1 MSTKITTPEL
11 FNLSSN
17 NTEATQLPVFTTST
31 RPTPTASTLTVD
43 YLVVAGGGGGGA
55 NRGAGGGG
63 AGGYRTSFGAGNI
76 SGGLQPV
83 ESSLTLA
90 TSTAYTLTV
99 GLGGAPGSIS
109 TPSSGS
115 SGTNSIFDQ
124 ITSTGG
130 GGGRGGYAN
139 QTSLNGGSGGGGS
152 NWAGNFSAGG
162 TAVTPIQGF
171 AGGNGNSL
179 GASSNQEGGLG
190 GGGAGSIGASV
201 TTLGT
206 GGDGGSGLTSSIT
219 GTPLSYAG
227 GGGGSSN
234 LSSGSAGTG
243 SDGGGD
249 GRGKS
254 QGSGDAQ
261 SGTPNTGGGGGSHPG
276 QTISGNPGS
285 GGSGIVILRYPT
297 NSSPFI
303 KTTGSLVY
311 TESTNGSDTVLQFTE
326 GSGNVSFVST
336 GIAVGEMIF
345 NSTTEKVEYWD
356 GFQWNM
362 IKDEAVAAPI
372 EPNQILWLDADN
384 TNSWTGSG
392 STWFDVSG
400 NGYDATI
407 TTPVPS
413 TGTVNGATYLNIP
426 SSSRAD
432 YFKIPY
438 SIHSG
443 ALNMTSGNVTTWLY
457 WMRLPN
463 IPTGVNGLSVLLK
476 ASPIGL
482 TTNQVYLNYYDPSI
496 EGFNFFVYDYN
507 GTKDIDSRYIAQVNN
522 NDWFMFV
529 AIFNY
534 PANNFQFHRYQPNT
548 TTYNNTAL
556 GNVSPKTTVNSDIYL
571 ISEPAGSYGGY
582 GELGEIRA
590 YNTTFTTAEITA
602 KYNAQ
607 KGKYG
612 IT

>member
-31 RPTPTASTLTVD
+31 RPTPTASTVTVD
-43 YLVVAGGGGGGA
+43 YLVVGGGAGTYAGGGANYPGGGGAGGLRTSYGSTSGGGAVAEPSISLSKATSYNITVGQASLDGEDSVFGSITSLGGGRSGATASTAAGSSGGSGGGASGDAYNAAGGSGTANQGYSGGNSGPSCSGGSCRYPGGGGGGA
-55 NRGAGGGG
+55 ASAGTN
-63 AGGYRTSFGAGNI
+63 ATTTTAGN
-76 SGGLQPV
+76 
-83 ESSLTLA
+83 
-90 TSTAYTLTV
+90 
-99 GLGGAPGSIS
+99 
-109 TPSSGS
+109 
-115 SGTNSIFDQ
+115 
-124 ITSTGG
+124 
-130 GGGRGGYAN
+130 
-139 QTSLNGGSGGGGS
+139 
-152 NWAGNFSAGG
+152 
-162 TAVTPIQGF
+162 
-171 AGGNGNSL
+171 
-179 GASSNQEGGLG
+179 
-190 GGGAGSIGASV
+190 
-201 TTLGT
+201 
-206 GGDGGSGLTSSIT
+206 GGDGLEVNIIGGT
-219 GTPLSYAG
+219 GNYYAG
-227 GGGGSSN
+227 GGGGSSY
-234 LSSGSAGTG
+234 LSGAGTG
-243 SDGGGD
+243 GLGGG
-249 GRGKS
+249 GN
-254 QGSGDAQ
+254 GSARL
-261 SGTPNTGGGGGSHPG
+261 SGSEVVNNGTANTGGGGGGGLVTSSTPAL
-276 QTISGNPGS
+276 
-285 GGSGIVILRYPT
+285 GGSGVVILRYPT
-297 NSSPFI
+297 SSSLNI
-303 KTTGSLVY
+303 ITTGSLVY
-311 TESTNGSDTVLQFTE
+311 TEYTDGIDTVLQFTE
-326 GSGNVSFVST
+326 GSGNF
-336 GIAVGEMIF
+336 GFAANNIAVGEMIF

-372 EPNQILWLDADN
+372 EPNQILWLDAN
-384 TNSWTGSG
+384 NANSWTGSG

-407 TTPVPS
+407 TTAVPS

-443 ALNMTSGNVTTWLY
+443 ALNMTSGNVITWLY

-463 IPTGVNGLSVLLK
+463 IPTSVNGLNVIFK
-476 ASPIGL
+476 ATPTGL
-482 TTNQVYLNYYDPSI
+482 TTNQVYLRYYDPSI
-496 EGFNFFVYDYN
+496 EGFNFFVYDSNVNVDVNSGYV
-507 GTKDIDSRYIAQVNN
+507 AQVNN

-556 GNVSPKTTVNSDIYL
+556 GNVSPQATGNSDIYL
-571 ISEPAGSYGGY
+571 ISEPAGYYGGY
-582 GELGEIRA
+582 GELGEVRA

>member
-17 NTEATQLPVFTTST
+17 NTAATQLPVFTTST
-31 RPTPTASTLTVD
+31 RPTPTASTIQVK
-43 YLVVAGGGGGGA
+43 YLVVAGGGGGGV

-63 AGGYRTSFGAGNI
+63 AGGYRTSFGTGNI
-76 SGGLQPV
+76 NGGLQPV
-83 ESSLTLA
+83 DSALTLLTDA
-90 TSTAYTLTV
+90 SYNVTV
-99 GLGGAPGSIS
+99 GQGGAAGNSSSITNGSN
-109 TPSSGS
+109 GS
-115 SGTNSIFDQ
+115 NSVFDS
-124 ITSTGG
+124 ITSIGG
-130 GGGRGGYAN
+130 GGGGAGLSSQAPGD
-139 QTSLNGGSGGGGS
+139 GGSGGGASNYVGS
-152 NWAGNFSAGG
+152 FYTGGN
-162 TAVTPIQGF
+162 AVTPIQGF
-171 AGGNGNSL
+171 DAGDGNAL
-179 GASSNQEGGLG
+179 GATTNQEGGVG
-190 GGGAGSIGASV
+190 GGGAGSASLAV
-201 TTLGT
+201 STLGVGT
-206 GGDGGSGLTSSIT
+206 NGGSGLSSSIT
-219 GTPLSYAG
+219 GTSSSYAG

-249 GRGKS
+249 GRGIS
-254 QGSGDAQ
+254 QGNGDAQ

-276 QTISGNPGS
+276 QSISGNPGN

-297 NSSPFI
+297 NSSPVI

-311 TESTNGSDTVLQFTE
+311 TESTDGSDTVIQFTE
-326 GSGNVSFVST
+326 GSGNVSFVSA

-362 IKDEAVAAPI
+362 IKDEAVAPSI
-372 EPNQILWLDADN
+372 EPNQILWLDAN
-384 TNSWTGSG
+384 NANSWTGSG

-407 TTPVPS
+407 TTAVPS

-438 SIHSG
+438 STHSG
-443 ALNMTSGNVTTWLY
+443 ALNMNLSSVITWLY

-463 IPTGVNGLSVLLK
+463 VPSGVTGLNVVLKSTATGSTAHQVLFRYYRPSAQGFQTILYDTNGQADINPGYL
-476 ASPIGL
+476 API
-482 TTNQVYLNYYDPSI
+482 
-496 EGFNFFVYDYN
+496 
-507 GTKDIDSRYIAQVNN
+507 NN
-522 NDWFMFV
+522 TDWFMFV
-529 AIFNY
+529 AIFNF

-556 GNVSPKTTVNSDIYL
+556 GNVSPINTNNNDIYL
-571 ISEPAGSYGGY
+571 LSEPGSGYGGY